1 MENQLDNETM
11 NVQKLTSAT
20 VSLILGIL
28 SLLFVLYIP
37 VSLFFSIKMMEN
49 GVAVTF
55 CSSLVAVLF
64 LLAPFLSFAMSIVG
78 IVLSIRALVRC
89 RKNTGLI
96 RKKKV
101 AKTGLILSIVGLV
114 LTVLIFII
122 VIAIIVLG
130 LVFGIFPWIAMFLFA
145 AIGAIF
151 S

>member
-1 MENQLDNETM
+1 M

-28 SLLFVLYIP
+28 SLLFVL
-37 VSLFFSIKMMEN
+37 FSPAFLIIYNKMMETGMQVN
-49 GVAVTF
+49 ISTPM
-55 CSSLVAVLF
+55 AVLL

-78 IVLSIRALVRC
+78 IVLSIKALVRC

-122 VIAIIVLG
+122 VIAIIVLV

-145 AIGAIF
+145 AIGGIVV

>member
-11 NVQKLTSAT
+11 NMQKLTSAT

-37 VSLFFSIKMMEN
+37 VCLFFSIKMMEN
-49 GVAVTF
+49 GVAVNLS
-55 CSSLVAVLF
+55 SSLVAVLL

-130 LVFGIFPWIAMFLFA
+130 LVFGIFPWIGMFLFA

>member
-11 NVQKLTSAT
+11 NMQKLTSAT

-37 VSLFFSIKMMEN
+37 VCLFFSIKMMEN
-49 GVAVTF
+49 GVAVNLS
-55 CSSLVAVLF
+55 SSLVAVLL

-130 LVFGIFPWIAMFLFA
+130 LVFGIFPWIGMSLFA

>member
-49 GVAVTF
+49 GVAVNF
-55 CSSLVAVLF
+55 SSSLVAVLL
-64 LLAPFLSFAMSIVG
+64 LLAPFLSLAMSIVG

-130 LVFGIFPWIAMFLFA
+130 LVFGIFPWIAMLLFGS
-145 AIGAIF
+145 IFAIF

>member
-1 MENQLDNETM
+1 MENQLDNEKM

-37 VSLFFSIKMMEN
+37 VCLFFSIKMMEN
-49 GVAVTF
+49 GVAVNISTPM
-55 CSSLVAVLF
+55 AVLL

-78 IVLSIRALVRC
+78 IVLSIKALVRC

-122 VIAIIVLG
+122 VIAIIVLV
-130 LVFGIFPWIAMFLFA
+130 LVFGILPWIGLFLFA
-145 AIGAIF
+145 AIFAIF

>member
-37 VSLFFSIKMMEN
+37 VCLFFSIKMMEN
-49 GVAVTF
+49 GVAVNLS
-55 CSSLVAVLF
+55 SSLEAVFL

-101 AKTGLILSIVGLV
+101 AKTGLILSILGLV

-122 VIAIIVLG
+122 VIAIIVLV

-145 AIGAIF
+145 AIGGIF

>member
-1 MENQLDNETM
+1 MENQLDNEKM

-37 VSLFFSIKMMEN
+37 VCLFFSIKMMEN
-49 GVAVTF
+49 GVAVNISTPM
-55 CSSLVAVLF
+55 AVLL

-78 IVLSIRALVRC
+78 IVLSIKALVRC

-130 LVFGIFPWIAMFLFA
+130 LVFGIFP
-145 AIGAIF
+145 
-151 S
+151 

>member
-1 MENQLDNETM
+1 MENQLDNEKM

-28 SLLFVLYIP
+28 SRLFVL
-37 VSLFFSIKMMEN
+37 FSPAFLIIYNKMMETGMQVN
-49 GVAVTF
+49 ISTPM
-55 CSSLVAVLF
+55 AVLL

-78 IVLSIRALVRC
+78 IVLSIMALVRC

-122 VIAIIVLG
+122 VIAIIVLV

-145 AIGAIF
+145 AIGGIVV